1 MQILR
6 LDSPE
11 SYYPYNGACVG
22 CISVG
27 FIEGPLEE
35 VWAWDGPWCFFPSN
49 IFDGHVLHNPTLR
62 IFTKVLNYLYFLS
75 TENYYRKLIATKEE
89 T

>member
-1 MQILR
+1 VVITAL
-6 LDSPE
+6 PE
-11 SYYPYNGACVG
+11 HPSYYPYNGACGGRIFVD
-22 CISVG
+22 

-49 IFDGHVLHNPTLR
+49 KFDGHVLHNPTLR
-62 IFTKVLNYLYFLS
+62 ILAKVLNYLYFLS